1 MIEQAPH
8 LILSIYLANDLN
20 EFENVIRKYDVQ
32 EKNMKKG
39 NIWVL

>member
-8 LILSIYLANDLN
+8 LIPSIYLSNYFN

-32 EKNMKKG
+32 EKNMEKG